1 MLRLS
6 PRGRRT
12 NEPRPQPV
20 CLPDR
25 NFPRDP
31 KCPTT
36 QTVRGFSRTGAGS
49 FLPRETALLYKTA
62 YSVVSTIPDWH
73 GFHLTMHETII
84 GRLARAYERDRLG
97 HCLLLTGG
105 GGNGAYHV
113 AVRLT
118 QMFFCPS
125 WNEPHGCQ
133 YCQNIGKL
141 NHPDLSLLSPL
152 PPRFGEG
159 NAAGTPEAEPVS
171 AALSE
176 DLFAPLNV
184 GANWK
189 ITSEQADRLITWA
202 WQTPWQAPR
211 KVAIIAEAD
220 CINESIASK
229 LLKTLE
235 EPPPAVTFL
244 LVTSR
249 PQNLLPTVRSR
260 CQIVPIPPLSEDEIA
275 RILVERGA
283 AESDARAAA
292 MLANGDVWVAQSL
305 ARAGAEGTRRNAYS
319 LIEIALDPKK
329 KPAHIIDLCRK
340 LLSPPEG
347 KTRWLP
353 SEEAAL
359 VGEITRWMAWGLRNI
374 LVNLEASSE
383 TPGELRG
390 ILPSAKR
397 IGSARLF
404 SWLDEVDRIHEM
416 ATRNVSAMPALFAL
430 AMYLRDDRR
439 VFRETD
445 GSEIA
450 TFPPLAWRPSL

>member
-1 MLRLS
+1 M
-6 PRGRRT
+6 
-12 NEPRPQPV
+12 
-20 CLPDR
+20 
-25 NFPRDP
+25 
-31 KCPTT
+31 
-36 QTVRGFSRTGAGS
+36 
-49 FLPRETALLYKTA
+49 
-62 YSVVSTIPDWH
+62 VSSIPDWH
-73 GFHLTMHETII
+73 GFPLTMHETII
-84 GRLARAYERDRLG
+84 SRLARAYERDRLG

-113 AVRLT
+113 AVRLA
-118 QMFFCPS
+118 QMFLCPS
-125 WNEPHGCQ
+125 WDEPNGCQ
-133 YCQNIGKL
+133 TCQSIGKL
-141 NHPDLSLLSPL
+141 NHPDLSVLSPL

-159 NAAGTPEAEPVS
+159 NASSTPDPEPVS
-171 AALSE
+171 ATLSE

-211 KVAIIAEAD
+211 KVAIVAEAD
-220 CINESIASK
+220 FITELIAPK

-244 LVTSR
+244 LITSR

-260 CQIVPIPPLSEDEIA
+260 CQVVPIPPLTEDEIV
-275 RILVERGA
+275 RILVEHGA
-283 AESDARAAA
+283 DEGDARSAA

-305 ARAGAEGTRRNAYS
+305 TRAGAEGTRRNAYN
-319 LIEIALDPKK
+319 LIETALDPKK
-329 KPAHIIDLCRK
+329 KPVHILDLCRK
-340 LLSPPEG
+340 LLAPPEG

-353 SEEAAL
+353 SEEAAI

-374 LVNLEASSE
+374 LVNLEESSE
-383 TPGELRG
+383 VPEELRS

-397 IGSARLF
+397 IGFARLF

-416 ATRNVSAMPALFAL
+416 SIRNVSAMPALFAL

-450 TFPPLAWRPSL
+450 AFPSLTWWPSL